1 MWHESITALGLVKIG
16 VDECKKAYGLYCD
29 FQEVKSI
36 VDEFEGADFSKKK
49 YSNFLNNIIKKISSL
64 ETKLEIRTL
73 ERDQALEKEKSRTL
87 ERDQA
92 IEQERMRT
100 IERDRANDRATI
112 RTFERDQAIESKA
125 RLKLKFLTFGG
136 IACIVFFI
144 FGYLSQF
151 IKGF

>member
-1 MWHESITALGLVKIG
+1 MWHESTTALIRAFKTG
-16 VDECKKAYGLYCD
+16 KKAFALYYD
-29 FQEVKSI
+29 FREVKSI
-36 VDEFEGADFSKKK
+36 VDDFVGADFSKKK
-49 YSNFLNNIIKKISSL
+49 YSNFLNHIIKKIGSL

-73 ERDQALEKEKSRTL
+73 ERDQAIEKAR
-87 ERDQA
+87 
-92 IEQERMRT
+92 IRT

-125 RLKLKFLTFGG
+125 RLRLKFLTFGG

-144 FGYLSQF
+144 IGHFSQF